1 MKYNHLIPFV
11 VILVLVVMLQSCEK
25 DNETK
30 ISSYNSSESHKDGE
44 NCMSCH
50 TSGSSGEGW
59 FIVAGTIYNEN
70 LSSIY
75 PNATVKLFNDTSYT
89 DLAAT
94 IEVDNLGNY
103 YTTQNIDFGNGLYI
117 SVVGANTNN
126 KMIGK
131 ITSGQC
137 NSCHGVSTDRIW
149 TK

>member
-1 MKYNHLIPFV
+1 MNYNPLFTFV
-11 VILVLVVMLQSCEK
+11 VILAIFITLQSCEK

-30 ISSYNSSESHKDGE
+30 ISSYNSSESHKNGE

-70 LSSIY
+70 LSSTY
-75 PNATVKLFNDTSYT
+75 PNATVKLFSDTLVV
-89 DLAAT
+89 DLVAT
-94 IEVDNLGNY
+94 IEVDNLGNF
-103 YTTQNIDFGNGLYI
+103 YTTQNIDFENGLYV

-126 KMIGK
+126 KMLGK

-137 NSCHGVSTDRIW
+137 NSCHGVTTDRIW